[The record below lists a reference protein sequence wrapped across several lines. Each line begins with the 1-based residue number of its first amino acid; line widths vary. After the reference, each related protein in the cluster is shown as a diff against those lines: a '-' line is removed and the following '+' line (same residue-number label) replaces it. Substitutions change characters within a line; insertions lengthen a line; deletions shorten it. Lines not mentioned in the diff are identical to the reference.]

1 MIISV
6 KEAIINFVE
15 ENTTIIEEAKK
26 LKEEFDYEVNIQMT
40 GSNKKED
47 ITVEYWHYNPLT
59 KEIEI
64 KTSFSGVLER
74 CFSKVPVGTIEVKRI
89 FYPNGRMETKISRI
103 IDFTDHWSSFEF
115 LTNNRK
121 EEFKKLPAYREKI
134 KLENIKEQEKK
145 RKNYPQKIVEGV
157 V

>member
-1 MIISV
+1 MTISV
-6 KEAIINFVE
+6 KEAIINFIE
-15 ENTTIIEEAKK
+15 ENTTIIEEARK
-26 LKEEFDYEVNIQMT
+26 LKEEFNYKINVQMT
-40 GSNKKED
+40 GNNEKDS
-47 ITVEYWHYNPLT
+47 TVEYWYYNPLSGD
-59 KEIEI
+59 IEI
-64 KTSFSGVLER
+64 KTSFSGILER

-89 FYPNGRMETKISRI
+89 FYPNGRIETKISRI

-121 EEFKKLPAYREKI
+121 EEFKKLPVYREKI

-145 RKNYPQKIVEGV
+145 RENYPQKIVEGV

>member
-1 MIISV
+1 MTISV

-15 ENTTIIEEAKK
+15 ENITIIEEAKK
-26 LKEEFDYEVNIQMT
+26 IKEEFDYKINVQMT
-40 GSNKKED
+40 GNNEKDS
-47 ITVEYWHYNPLT
+47 TVEYWHYNPLNGD
-59 KEIEI
+59 IEI
-64 KTSFSGVLER
+64 KTSFSGILER

-89 FYPNGRMETKISRI
+89 FYPNGRIETKISRI
-103 IDFTDHWSSFEF
+103 IDLTDHWSSFEF

-145 RKNYPQKIVEGV
+145 RENYPQKIVEGV